1 MHLCNVYILRAK
13 TQCLVSCTHTHTL
26 RSGDKQTVQADMQTS
41 VVRLLLDL
49 EWGLATKRIHRWGVP
64 YMNMDTIM
72 LIAAELA
79 CRVQHLHIDHSTD
92 ITRLN

>member
-1 MHLCNVYILRAK
+1 
-13 TQCLVSCTHTHTL
+13 
-26 RSGDKQTVQADMQTS
+26 
-41 VVRLLLDL
+41 
-49 EWGLATKRIHRWGVP
+49 
-64 YMNMDTIM
+64 MNMDTIM